1 MRFVSY
7 FKPLPGKLNLGGKQ
21 GVRTSTCIVGR
32 EKISGIKSDAFRDER
47 GGYCRDFADL
57 PPEKLPLV
65 YRILPKELAAE
76 VFVNMESDAQELLIR
91 AFSDNEL
98 REVLDEL
105 YVDDAVDIIE
115 EMPATVVKRILQHTD
130 PEVRKSINE
139 ILQYPEDSAGS
150 LMTIEYVDLKKYMT
164 VDDAFTRIRRTG
176 VDKETI
182 YICYVT
188 DENRKLLGI
197 VTVKD
202 LLLSEKS
209 KKIFEIMD
217 TNIISVNTL
226 EDKEVVADKFQ
237 KYDLLALPVVD
248 QENRLVGIIT
258 IDDAMDVLQDENT
271 EDIEKMAAITPTD
284 KPYLKMSVFETYK
297 KRIPWLL
304 LLMVSA
310 TFTEKIIGHFEG
322 ALTACVALTAFI
334 PMLTGTCGNCGAQSS
349 ATIIRGLSLGDIEF
363 RDTFKVI
370 FKEFRIA
377 LVCGITLGIVNF
389 AKLMLFD
396 DVGAYVAIAVS
407 FTMVMAV
414 VFAKIVGSILPVFAK
429 KIGFDPAVMSSPFIS
444 TIVDAVTLLIYFK
457 VATLILHL

>member
-1 MRFVSY
+1 MY
-7 FKPLPGKLNLGGKQ
+7 
-21 GVRTSTCIVGR
+21 
-32 EKISGIKSDAFRDER
+32 EKVLALLEEKNYPDLKALLSEMNEADIAAI
-47 GGYCRDFADL
+47 FADL
-57 PPEKLPLV
+57 PLEKLPIV

-76 VFVNMESDAQELLIR
+76 VFVNMDSDAQELLIR

-115 EMPATVVKRILQHTD
+115 EMPATVVKRILWHTD

-202 LLLSEKS
+202 LLLSES
-209 KKIFEIMD
+209 NKKIFEIMD
-217 TNIISVNTL
+217 TNIISTNTL
-226 EDKEVVADKFQ
+226 EDKEIVADKFQ

-297 KRIPWLL
+297 KRIPWLM

-310 TFTEKIIGHFEG
+310 TFTEKIINHFEG
-322 ALTACVALTAFI
+322 ALTTCVALAAFI
-334 PMLTGTCGNCGAQSS
+334 PMLTGTCGNCGSQSS

-377 LVCGITLGIVNF
+377 LVCGVTLGVVNF
-389 AKLMLFD
+389 LKLMIFD
-396 DVGAYVAIAVS
+396 DVGASVALVVS
-407 FTMVMAV
+407 LTMLAAV
-414 VFAKIVGSILPVFAK
+414 VFAKVVGSVLPVIAK

-444 TIVDAVTLLIYFK
+444 TIVDAVTLLIYFT
-457 VATLILHL
+457 VASAALQL

>member
-1 MRFVSY
+1 MY
-7 FKPLPGKLNLGGKQ
+7 
-21 GVRTSTCIVGR
+21 
-32 EKISGIKSDAFRDER
+32 EKILTLLESKQYPALKTVLSEMNEADIAEVFT
-47 GGYCRDFADL
+47 DL

-65 YRILPKELAAE
+65 YRILPKELAAD
-76 VFVNMESDAQELLIR
+76 VFVNMDSDAQEMLIR

-115 EMPATVVKRILQHTD
+115 EMPATVVKRILRHTD

-209 KKIFEIMD
+209 AKIFEIMD
-217 TNIISVNTL
+217 TNIISVSTL
-226 EDKEVVADKFQ
+226 EDKEIVADKFQ
-237 KYDLLALPVVD
+237 KYDLLAMPVVD
-248 QENRLVGIIT
+248 RENRLVGIIT

-271 EDIEKMAAITPTD
+271 EDIERMAAITPTD

-297 KRIPWLL
+297 KRIPWLM

-310 TFTEKIIGHFEG
+310 AFTGKIIQHFES
-322 ALTACVALTAFI
+322 ALQAYVILTSFI
-334 PMLTGTCGNCGAQSS
+334 PMLMDTGGNCGGQASV
-349 ATIIRGLSLGDIEF
+349 TVIRGMSLGEIEF
-363 RDTFKVI
+363 RDTFRVI
-370 FKEFRIA
+370 WKEIRIA
-377 LVCGITLGIVNF
+377 LLCGVSLAVVNF

-396 DVGAYVAIAVS
+396 RVSLSVA
-407 FTMVMAV
+407 AV
-414 VFAKIVGSILPVFAK
+414 VCVTMILTIVLAKFIGCLLPILAK
-429 KIGFDPAVMSSPFIS
+429 QIRLDPAVMASPFIT
-444 TIVDAVTLLIYFK
+444 TIVDALSLLIYFR
-457 VATLILHL
+457 VASMVLGI

>member
-1 MRFVSY
+1 MYEQV
-7 FKPLPGKLNLGGKQ
+7 LALLE
-21 GVRTSTCIVGR
+21 
-32 EKISGIKSDAFRDER
+32 EKKYPELKALLSEMNEADIAAV
-47 GGYCRDFADL
+47 FADL

-209 KKIFEIMD
+209 KRIFEIMD

-457 VATLILHL
+457 VATLILQL

>member
-1 MRFVSY
+1 MYEQV
-7 FKPLPGKLNLGGKQ
+7 LALLE
-21 GVRTSTCIVGR
+21 
-32 EKISGIKSDAFRDER
+32 EKKYPELKAMLSEMNEADIAAI
-47 GGYCRDFADL
+47 FADL

-130 PEVRKSINE
+130 PEVSKSINE